1 MIRKTTILLGATII
15 SPAAQIKL
23 VQLDKPLPTQ
33 LLQMT
38 GHVSLHIQGKEPE
51 EDNYLEVTEN
61 EVDEQAEITQDG
73 NNEDEEETNDDDEKF
88 EVGPGSIQQNKSS
101 YYADEPHVM
110 A

>member
-1 MIRKTTILLGATII
+1 
-15 SPAAQIKL
+15 
-23 VQLDKPLPTQ
+23 
-33 LLQMT
+33 
-38 GHVSLHIQGKEPE
+38 
-51 EDNYLEVTEN
+51 VTEN